1 MITLYAVSAASL
13 MFFAGLA
20 LGILLGIQDSKKFNS
35 LF

>member
-20 LGILLGIQDSKKFNS
+20 LGILLGRQQK
-35 LF
+35 